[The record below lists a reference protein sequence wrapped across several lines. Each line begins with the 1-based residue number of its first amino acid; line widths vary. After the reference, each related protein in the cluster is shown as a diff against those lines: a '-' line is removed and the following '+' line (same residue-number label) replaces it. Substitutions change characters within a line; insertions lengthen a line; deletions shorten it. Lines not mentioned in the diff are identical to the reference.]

1 MGNLM
6 PVTSKLVPRP
16 RNLMYLA
23 EVAVLTRLAT
33 GLTRVLE
40 NRPSKQNNPTLTEGQ
55 KKQAMAE
62 RFFVEILG
70 TMGYMACLH
79 LGQDLVDLLTRCKSR
94 VLKFSDERLVK
105 DLKSLD
111 DSQFSDFK
119 KMLDNLN
126 IQVHELDSK
135 LKESVAE
142 TYGAQGTA
150 FKNPVFSTLYEH
162 ELPGSTKDHSLLG
175 KANLVTVKNQ
185 FRKKVEQVAEKG
197 GVTLEPQQLDAA
209 LSKIV
214 NEVKPLKE
222 FAKRNNQL
230 AVLGIFTGV
239 VGSALVGGSLTQ
251 WMNDRV
257 IAPGAKKFF
266 NRKQPKKGAATLTPP
281 LVSPLADPMPVVT
294 HKALSL
300 VSAPAALPMPAVPVY
315 LPNPKTQAQPPIF
328 MAQQPVLNPMSL
340 SPKPW
345 PGGGL

>member
-1 MGNLM
+1 
-6 PVTSKLVPRP
+6 
-16 RNLMYLA
+16 MYLA

-40 NRPSKQNNPTLTEGQ
+40 NRPSKQKNPALSESQ

-79 LGQDLVDLLTRCKSR
+79 LGQDLVDLLSRCKSR
-94 VLKFSDERLVK
+94 VLKFSDETLVS
-105 DLKSLD
+105 DLKGLEDAQFKDVKKLLD
-111 DSQFSDFK
+111 K
-119 KMLDNLN
+119 LN
-126 IQVHELDSK
+126 ITVNDLDSK

-142 TYGAQGTA
+142 TYGAQGKA
-150 FKNPVFSTLYEH
+150 FKKPVFSTLYEH
-162 ELPGSTKDHSLLG
+162 ELPGSTKDNPLLG

-185 FRKKVEQVAEKG
+185 LKKKVEQVAEKQG
-197 GVTLEPQQLDAA
+197 LSLQHPELDHA

-266 NRKQPKKGAATLTPP
+266 NRKQHKKGPT
-281 LVSPLADPMPVVT
+281 PLATPDASSASAAPVM

-300 VSAPAALPMPAVPVY
+300 ISTPAAMPMPPVPVY
-315 LPNPKTQAQPPIF
+315 LPNPKTQAHPPIF
-328 MAQQPVLNPMSL
+328 MAQQPALLHPANQT
-340 SPKPW
+340 PKPW

>member
-1 MGNLM
+1 
-6 PVTSKLVPRP
+6 
-16 RNLMYLA
+16 MYLA

-40 NRPSKQNNPTLTEGQ
+40 NRPSKQKNPTLTESQ

-79 LGQDLVDLLTRCKSR
+79 LGQDLVDGLLRCKNR
-94 VLKFSDERLVK
+94 VLKFSDEKLLDENLLKDPQLPDVK
-105 DLKSLD
+105 KLLAE
-111 DSQFSDFK
+111 
-119 KMLDNLN
+119 LN
-126 IQVHELDSK
+126 IKVQELDLK

-142 TYGAQGTA
+142 TYGAHGTT
-150 FKNPVFSTLYEH
+150 FKNPVFNTLYEH
-162 ELPGSTKDHSLLG
+162 ELPGSTDKNPLLG

-185 FRKKVEQVAEKG
+185 LKKKVEMVAEEKG
-197 GVTLEPQQLDAA
+197 VALQPQQLDAA

-266 NRKQPKKGAATLTPP
+266 NRKVKGHQPVAAPSVEP
-281 LVSPLADPMPVVT
+281 NGPVA
-294 HKALSL
+294 HKSLSL
-300 VSAPAALPMPAVPVY
+300 LSAPGPVPTLSAGTASFSASSAPMPVY

-328 MAQQPVLNPMSL
+328 ASQLLPPQSSGNPVMG
-340 SPKPW
+340 PW
-345 PGGGL
+345 PGGGFL

>member
-1 MGNLM
+1 
-6 PVTSKLVPRP
+6 
-16 RNLMYLA
+16 MYLA

-40 NRPSKQNNPTLTEGQ
+40 NRPSKQNNPTLTDSQ
-55 KKQAMAE
+55 KKQAMTE

-70 TMGYMACLH
+70 TFGYMACLH

-94 VLKFSDERLVK
+94 VLKFSDETLIK
-105 DLKSLD
+105 DLKHLEDAQFKDVKKLLD
-111 DSQFSDFK
+111 KLNDTVNV
-119 KMLDNLN
+119 LDL
-126 IQVHELDSK
+126 K

-142 TYGAQGTA
+142 TYGAHGTA
-150 FKNPVFSTLYEH
+150 FKNPVFNTLYEH
-162 ELPGSTKDHSLLG
+162 ELPGSTEKNPLLG
-175 KANLVTVKNQ
+175 KSNLVTVKNQ
-185 FRKKVEQVAEKG
+185 FKKKVEQVAEKNG
-197 GVTLEPQQLDAA
+197 LALEPQQLDAA

-266 NRKQPKKGAATLTPP
+266 NRKQHKKEAAP
-281 LVSPLADPMPVVT
+281 LAASPLSPLPSVVT
-294 HKALSL
+294 DPAVAHKALSL
-300 VSAPAALPMPAVPVY
+300 VSAPSVMPMPPVPVY
-315 LPNPKTQAQPPIF
+315 LPNPKTQAHPPIF
-328 MAQQPVLNPMSL
+328 KAQQPVLNPMSL
-340 SPKPW
+340 TPKSW
-345 PGGGL
+345 PGGGV

>member
-1 MGNLM
+1 
-6 PVTSKLVPRP
+6 
-16 RNLMYLA
+16 MYLA

-40 NRPSKQNNPTLTEGQ
+40 NRPSKQKNPTLSEGQ

-79 LGQDLVDLLTRCKSR
+79 LGQDLVDGLTRCKDR
-94 VLKFSDERLVK
+94 VLKFSDESLVK

-111 DSQFSDFK
+111 ESQFSGIK
-119 KMLDNLN
+119 KMLDKLN
-126 IQVHELDSK
+126 ITVNDLDAK

-142 TYGAQGTA
+142 TYGPQGSA
-150 FKNPVFSTLYEH
+150 FKSPVFKTLYEH
-162 ELPGSTKDHSLLG
+162 ELPGSTDKKTLLG

-185 FRKKVEQVAEKG
+185 FKKKVEQVAEKS
-197 GVTLEPQQLDAA
+197 GVALEHQQLDAA

-214 NEVKPLKE
+214 NEVKPLKD

-257 IAPGAKKFF
+257 IAPSAKKFF
-266 NRKQPKKGAATLTPP
+266 NRKQQKKGAIP
-281 LVSPLADPMPVVT
+281 LAASPLSPVPSAASDPAVT

-300 VSAPAALPMPAVPVY
+300 VSAPSVMPLVPPVPVY
-315 LPNPKTQAQPPIF
+315 LPNPKTQARPPIF
-328 MAQQPVLNPMSL
+328 KAQQPVLTPMSL
-340 SPKPW
+340 TPKPW
-345 PGGGL
+345 PGGGV